1 MSRSSIS
8 FKRQPNS
15 MTIIIG
21 VLKYYD
27 DDDDDDDVGGGGGGC
42 DGDGGDYEI
51 FVN

>member
-1 MSRSSIS
+1 
-8 FKRQPNS
+8 

-27 DDDDDDDVGGGGGGC
+27 DDDDDYDDDDAGGGGGGC

-51 FVN
+51 FIN